1 MKRKKGVS
9 LLLTGSMTICLLA
22 GCSNSD
28 SENAS
33 SQKEALSKEEST
45 LEQALRVAVFE
56 GGYGTDMWT
65 DVVTAFETSHPGVT
79 VELTIDKKLKTRLAL
94 A

>member
-33 SQKEALSKEEST
+33 RSEERRVGKEC
-45 LEQALRVAVFE
+45 
-56 GGYGTDMWT
+56 
-65 DVVTAFETSHPGVT
+65 
-79 VELTIDKKLKTRLAL
+79 
-94 A
+94 

>member
-33 SQKEALSKEEST
+33 SQKEALTREEST

-56 GGYGTDMWT
+56 GGYVDGRG
-65 DVVTAFETSHPGVT
+65 F
-79 VELTIDKKLKTRLAL
+79 RL
-94 A
+94 